1 MKLQEVK
8 NEQPKIFRVGVAID
22 NIESAIQHLKE
33 ADYDYDV
40 IDTLGNIAKQIGDEE

>member
-1 MKLQEVK
+1 MSSPRYLEL
-8 NEQPKIFRVGVAID
+8 EWAID

-40 IDTLGNIAKQIGDEE
+40 IDTLGNIAKQIGGEE